1 MYAIISQIYEN
12 ILGAGTIQPGC
23 LAPAD
28 SRMIES

>member
-23 LAPAD
+23 LAPEFPLLK
-28 SRMIES
+28 I